1 MKRCP
6 DCGERLPRE
15 AFSGSGYCKPCH
27 NRRTR
32 ESLARNGG
40 ARRYHLRQKYRIDL
54 PDIDRM
60 LAGQDGLC
68 AACREAPAT
77 DVDHDHRRGQVRAL
91 LCSACN
97 TALGKFRDDADLI
110 EAAITYLEDAVPGV
124 ARERSA

>member
-1 MKRCP
+1 MRRCP
-6 DCGERLPRE
+6 DRGELMPRE

-32 ESLARNGG
+32 ESFARNGG
-40 ARRYHLRQKYRIDL
+40 ARRYHLRQKYRLDL
-54 PDIDRM
+54 PDIM
-60 LAGQDGLC
+60 LAAQDGLC
-68 AACREAPAT
+68 AAWREAPAT
-77 DVDHDHRRGQVRAL
+77 DVDHDHRTGQVRAL

-110 EAAITYLEDAVPGV
+110 EAAIAYLEDAAPGT